1 MMLAD
6 KGYDG
11 DDVRS
16 SLLIRGI
23 LPVIPPKANRKQ
35 PIACDFK
42 AYKDRNRIE
51 RMFNRSKQFRRIAT
65 RHDKTALSFNS
76 FLCLAAAKLW
86 LPSFVNRP

>member
-35 PIACDFK
+35 PVACDFK
-42 AYKDRNRIE
+42 VICRMAGKCSYCPWHGRENRGPLK
-51 RMFNRSKQFRRIAT
+51 R
-65 RHDKTALSFNS
+65 TA
-76 FLCLAAAKLW
+76 K
-86 LPSFVNRP
+86 PKMVDHR